1 VLASGA
7 WCASVA
13 VTLPSPAY
21 HDPAPAALYRTFRT
35 RPAGSAFTSRVN
47 DSDACVDVSLQVTG
61 IAGSGLIARSQ
72 FMIEKHN
79 PEP

>member
-35 RPAGSAFTSRVN
+35 RPAGSAFTNRFNVH
-47 DSDACVDVSLQVTG
+47 DVCIDASLQVMG
-61 IAGSGLIARSQ
+61 ITGSGLIARSQ